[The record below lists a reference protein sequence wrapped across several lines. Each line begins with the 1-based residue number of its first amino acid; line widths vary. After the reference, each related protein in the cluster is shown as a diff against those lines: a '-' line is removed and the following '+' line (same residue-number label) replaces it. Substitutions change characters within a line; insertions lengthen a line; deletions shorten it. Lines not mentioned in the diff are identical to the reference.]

1 MPKLR
6 DHPVLRVLRVFD
18 LFGYQ
23 INFNVNGEEKHRT
36 VVGAFFSILIVLY
49 LLWILSYLLVD
60 IVIMD
65 KDRPLT
71 TIVYPNYFGKT
82 NQPLQQK

>member
-36 VVGAFFSILIVLY
+36 VVGASFSVLIFLY

-71 TIVYPNYFGKT
+71 TIVYTDYFGKT